1 MLFVTVILCTPTSN
15 AQVLISICKLF
26 GMNDNNIQDGIIAQ
40 KFISIGALAFLN
52 SFLIPNLVYNLS
64 ELMFFETNSR
74 KDRSKLPKYFGYL
87 LINSIILPI
96 SQIGEI
102 VHFIDKAMSHEG
114 RQDIQKRLNQNMIV

>member
-15 AQVLISICKLF
+15 AQVLIWICKLF
-26 GMNDNNIQDGIIAQ
+26 GMNEKNIQEGIVAQ

-64 ELMFFETNSR
+64 ELMFFETKSK
-74 KDRSKLPKYFGYL
+74 KDRSKLKKYFGYL

-96 SQIGEI
+96 SQIGQI
-102 VHFIDKAMSHEG
+102 ISFIDKAMDHKG
-114 RQDIQKRLNQNMIV
+114 RQDIQKRFN